1 MVEPLN
7 RDTLSRICDGDHR
20 AIRFF
25 ETLTDAVNGL
35 SGVSQS
41 APASGAAAT
50 FTNLPPGLSE
60 IRVMFD
66 GLAISGAGNILIQ
79 LGTAAGFEAAGYA
92 STSAFSNGASVG
104 QVADDT
110 GFVVWLG
117 GGSLQGE
124 MTLSRF
130 RPGEESWVASHVVR
144 RSATQ
149 AAFGAG
155 GAKTLAAPATQLRV
169 TPTGGLTLTGGR
181 VSLLYR

>member
-60 IRVMFD
+60 VRVMFD
-66 GLAISGAGNILIQ
+66 GLTTSGSANVLVQ
-79 LGTAAGFEAAGYA
+79 LGTATGFEASGYA
-92 STSAFSNGASVG
+92 STSAFTNGSTVG

-110 GFVVWLG
+110 GFVTWLTSG
-117 GGSLQGE
+117 ALQGQ

-130 RPGEESWVASHVVR
+130 RLGEESWIASHVVR
-144 RSATQ
+144 KSPTQ

-155 GAKTLAAPATQLRV
+155 GAKILSGALTQIRV
-169 TPTGGLTLTGGR
+169 IAIGGNTLTGGR